1 MFDNLIFVYKQYSN
15 GKVNKKHVLGQI
27 SRSFHYRDQNVF
39 MKLYKSH
46 VLSHLEF
53 SVQAWSPWTEADKL
67 VLENVQK
74 RAVRMVTGLSGSYGE
89 NLKDLNLQSLD
100 ALDMTWSNPYFS
112 LIICKHKRFKW
123 VWEPFPHLNGENG
136 SECGIGMDCPVCIY
150 GLPDTNRRN
159 KIFRH

>member
-27 SRSFHYRDQNVF
+27 SRSCHYRDQNVF

-46 VLSHLEF
+46 VRSHLEF
-53 SVQAWSPWTEADKL
+53 SVPAWSPWTEADKL

-100 ALDMTWSNPYFS
+100 ALDMT
-112 LIICKHKRFKW
+112 
-123 VWEPFPHLNGENG
+123 
-136 SECGIGMDCPVCIY
+136 
-150 GLPDTNRRN
+150 
-159 KIFRH
+159 